1 MLTPSRRGSLTPARS
16 LLLFSAIALLVLIG
30 AACGSSYNGSSS
42 ASSATAAATAA
53 TTSTSA
59 STSAAAGASTSASAT
74 PPSSEAGEYGSSTEA
89 SPSSTPGSSEA
100 GEYGSSPSASPA
112 GGSATTAEVKTSK
125 DAKLGT
131 ILTDAAGRTLYIY
144 KKDSMNVS
152 NCSGGC
158 AQNWP
163 ALTTAAT
170 PTLASGIAGTLGT
183 ITRSDGTKQVTYNG
197 MPLYYFRADSK
208 PGDTNG
214 QDIGD
219 VWYVVTPSTH

>member
-1 MLTPSRRGSLTPARS
+1 MLNLSRRGSHTPARS

-30 AACGSSYNGSSS
+30 AACGSSSASSSSSS
-42 ASSATAAATAA
+42 ASSAAAAATSA
-53 TTSTSA
+53 TTSTPA
-59 STSAAAGASTSASAT
+59 VAGASTSPTAT
-74 PPSSEAGEYGSSTEA
+74 PQSSEAGEYGSSTEA
-89 SPSSTPGSSEA
+89 SPSSTPESSEA
-100 GEYGSSPSASPA
+100 GEYGSSPAASPA
-112 GGSATTAEVKTSK
+112 TGSATTAEVKTSK

-144 KKDSMNVS
+144 KKDTMNVS

-163 ALTTAAT
+163 PLTTSGT
-170 PTLASGIAGTLGT
+170 PTIASGVAGTLGT

-208 PGDTNG
+208 PGDTKG

-219 VWYVVTPSTH
+219 VWYVVTPSAH